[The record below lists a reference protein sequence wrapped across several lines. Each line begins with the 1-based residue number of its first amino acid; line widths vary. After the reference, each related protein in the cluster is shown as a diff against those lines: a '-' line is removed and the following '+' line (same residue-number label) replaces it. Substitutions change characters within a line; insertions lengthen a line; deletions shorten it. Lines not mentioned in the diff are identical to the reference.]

1 VTTHAPALSSQPHP
15 HRLRDL
21 AIALGGLAV
30 AVVSLAAAL
39 RPAPTRVRSS
49 NPVVGHIALASGA
62 LQVRPAE
69 TLGWQTGARG
79 DDVHESDAV
88 YVPPGSE
95 ARVQFLDGTVLEL
108 DERSL
113 VVIEP
118 QRGTGRSITL
128 RQGSV
133 AGLTGEVPLTLKT
146 NDGAATLPPSTVA
159 RVDVTKGQ
167 LDVAVAKG
175 KATVAAK
182 GKTSDVEA
190 GARVRVMDELVL
202 LPAWP
207 VTLVAPEAQHRQLF
221 HGAPPAIA
229 LEWKGAPKGAR
240 VQVAKD
246 RLFAFVSRDVAV
258 TGERLELTTPGA
270 GVTWW
275 RLVDAQGAPISEARR
290 FSMVEDLAPAN
301 RLPRPG
307 EVVLAPP
314 QTRVE
319 YAWTPLPGVSRYLLE
334 VSASQGFEPVAVSE
348 VVSGTQVKLV
358 STLAEGSWYWRVR
371 AADDALGEALPSE
384 ASRFRVIHKA
394 IPDAPELLNPEIE
407 VTPARGP

>member
-1 VTTHAPALSSQPHP
+1 MTPHAPTLSAPHP

-21 AIALGGLAV
+21 VIALVGLVV
-30 AVVSLAAAL
+30 AVVSLYAAL

-49 NPVVGHIALASGA
+49 SPMVGHVSLATGA

-79 DDVHESDAV
+79 DEVHESDAV

-95 ARVQFLDGTVLEL
+95 ARLEFLDGTVLEL

-118 QRGTGRSITL
+118 QRGSGRSVSL

-133 AGLTGEVPLTLKT
+133 AGLTGQVPLTLT
-146 NDGAATLPPSTVA
+146 TSDGTATLPPITVA

-182 GKTSDVEA
+182 GRSSDVEA
-190 GARVRVMDELVL
+190 GGRVRVMEELVL

-207 VTLVAPEAQHRQLF
+207 VTLRSPEAQHRELF
-221 HGAPPAIA
+221 RGRPPALA
-229 LEWKGAPKGAR
+229 LEWSGAPKGAR
-240 VQVAKD
+240 VQLARD
-246 RLFAFVSRDVAV
+246 RLFAFVSRDVPV
-258 TGERLELTTPGA
+258 TGDRFELTTPGA

-275 RLVDAQGAPISEARR
+275 RLVDAQGAPVSEARR

-307 EVVLAPP
+307 EVVLAPAG
-314 QTRVE
+314 TRVE

-358 STLAEGSWYWRVR
+358 SALPEGSWYWRVR
-371 AADDALGEALPSE
+371 AADDALGEALASE

>member
-1 VTTHAPALSSQPHP
+1 MTSHAQAVSHANP

-21 AIALGGLAV
+21 LIALAGLAV
-30 AVVSLAAAL
+30 AVVSLGAAL
-39 RPAPTRVRSS
+39 RPAPTRARSS
-49 NPVVGHIALASGA
+49 NPVVAHVAFATGA
-62 LQVRPAE
+62 LQLRPAE

-79 DDVHESDAV
+79 DEVHESDAV

-95 ARVQFLDGTVLEL
+95 ARVEFLDGTVLEL

-118 QRGTGRSITL
+118 QRGTGRAVTL
-128 RQGSV
+128 RQGAV
-133 AGLTGEVPLTLKT
+133 AGLTGLAPLTLT
-146 NDGAATLPPSTVA
+146 TSDGTATLPPSTVA

-182 GKTSDVEA
+182 GQTAAVEA
-190 GARVRVMDELVL
+190 GGRARVMDEMVL
-202 LPAWP
+202 LPSWP
-207 VTLVAPEAQHRQLF
+207 VTLRAPEAQHRQLF
-221 HGAPPAIA
+221 RGRPPAIT
-229 LEWKGAPKGAR
+229 LEWQGTQKGAR
-240 VQVAKD
+240 VQIAKD

-258 TGERLELTTPGA
+258 EGDRFELATPGA

-275 RLVDAQGAPISEARR
+275 RLVDARGAPVSEARR
-290 FSMVEDLAPAN
+290 FSLVEDLAPAN

-314 QTRVE
+314 ATRVE

-334 VSASQGFEPVAVSE
+334 VSASQGFEPVTVNE
-348 VVSGTQVKLV
+348 VVSGTQVKLE
-358 STLAEGSWYWRVR
+358 SSLAEGSWYWRVR

-384 ASRFRVIHKA
+384 ATRFRIIHKA

-407 VTPARGP
+407 VTPSRGP